1 MQIVSFDFLA
11 LAAAVTALYFVLP
24 KRFQWIVVLC
34 GSAVFYCSYGVKYI
48 LLILISSFVS
58 WLAALRLQS
67 VSKLSGIAVPAL
79 EGDAKKG
86 ARAELLSIRRFIC
99 GAAVVCVVGIWVVL
113 KYSNF
118 FIENFNAVA
127 GKINAA
133 WEVPL
138 RSWVLPLGISYYTFH
153 IVGYVVDV
161 YRGKYPAERNF
172 AKYLAF
178 VMFFP
183 HIVQGPFSRYDS
195 LGKTLFEE
203 HGFSYDRL
211 CQGCARI
218 LWGVFKKLI
227 VADKLSV
234 AVSGILD
241 NYGSYPGA
249 YSLFAVFAY
258 SIQIYADFSGY
269 MDIMCGL
276 SHILGI
282 SLEENFRQPFF
293 AKTVDEFWRRWH
305 ITLGAWAKDYVFYP
319 VSMGKFAQKLGRSAR
334 KKWGAKMGKLVPGY
348 FALIFVWTATGLWH
362 GASWTYIVWGYLS
375 LFSIMSTMQLS
386 DFYEKAKAKCHIN
399 SDSFGWKAFCIVRT
413 FILLSFFRFFTTQ
426 PTLTAALSTLKHV
439 FTELH
444 PGSFLY
450 PNALFVGMSTA
461 DQHAAIFGA
470 VIMFVVDLL
479 NEKGKWDA
487 FKEKCPVVLRD
498 VWYAVMVILMLL
510 LTTVNSDILG
520 GFIYA
525 NF

>member
-1 MQIVSFDFLA
+1 MQIVSFDFLL
-11 LAAAVTALYFVLP
+11 LAAAVTALYFILP

-34 GSAVFYCSYGVKYI
+34 GSVVFYCSYGVKYI
-48 LLILISSFVS
+48 IFILFTSFIS

-79 EGDAKKG
+79 EGDVKKD
-86 ARAELLSIRRFIC
+86 ARAELNKIKRFIC
-99 GAAVVCVVGIWVVL
+99 GAAVVCAVGIWVIL

-138 RSWVLPLGISYYTFH
+138 QSWVLPLGISFYTFH
-153 IVGYVVDV
+153 IVGYVADV
-161 YRGKYPAERNF
+161 YRGKYSAERNF

-183 HIVQGPFSRYDS
+183 HIVQGPFSRYDT
-195 LGKTLFEE
+195 LGKSLFEE

-218 LWGVFKKLI
+218 LWGVFKKLVI
-227 VADKLSV
+227 ADKLSV

-241 NYGSYPGA
+241 NYGTYPGA
-249 YSLFAVFAY
+249 FSLFAVFAY
-258 SIQIYADFSGY
+258 NIELYADFSGY

-276 SHILGI
+276 SHIWGV
-282 SLEENFRQPFF
+282 SLAENFRQPYFS
-293 AKTVDEFWRRWH
+293 KTIDEFWRRWH
-305 ITLGAWAKDYVFYP
+305 ITLGAWFKDYIFFP
-319 VSMGKFAQKLGRSAR
+319 ISMSRFAQKLGRSAR

-348 FALIFVWTATGLWH
+348 FALIFVWTVTGLWH
-362 GASWTYIVWGYLS
+362 GASWTYLVWGYLNM
-375 LFSIMSTMQLS
+375 FAIMSTMQLS
-386 DFYEKAKAKCHIN
+386 DFYEKVKAKCHIN
-399 SDSFGWKAFCIVRT
+399 SDSFVWKAFCIVRT
-413 FILLSFFRFFTTQ
+413 FILVSFFRFFSLQ
-426 PTLTAALSTLKHV
+426 PTLTDALSTLKHV

-450 PNALFVGMSTA
+450 PSSFFVGMPGA
-461 DQHAAIFGA
+461 DRHAAIFGA
-470 VIMFVVDLL
+470 VIMFIVDLL
-479 NEKGKWDA
+479 NETGKWEA
-487 FKEKCPVVLRD
+487 FKEKCPVILRD
-498 VWYAVMVILMLL
+498 VGYAAMVILMLL
-510 LTTVNSDILG
+510 LTTATADITG